1 MSGRTSPPNIGLQAS
16 ALGAIMQ
23 RRRLKPRG

>member
-16 ALGAIMQ
+16 ALGAIITAPW
-23 RRRLKPRG
+23 LKPRG